1 MHFARSKKIVLAD
14 LDVPNKHQDGVD
26 FESCENAQVTGCHFV
41 TGDDCIAIL
50 ASHNQICRDITITN
64 CTMQSRCSAIRL
76 GPLSYGDIQNVTAS
90 HCQFSQ
96 CRLGGVKIGMYEGG
110 TISNCLFTDLQMDQV
125 TCPILI
131 FLGTFYEVGAV
142 TDRRPQMPVGHIDD
156 LTFSNIKATAIMR
169 SPQSPDSNSV
179 MFFQGYPGT

>member
-1 MHFARSKKIVLAD
+1 LRVPKISFW
-14 LDVPNKHQDGVD
+14 PISTCQIKHQDGVD

-41 TGDDCIAIL
+41 TGDDSIAIL

-64 CTMQSRCSAIRL
+64 CTMQSRCAAIRL
-76 GPLSYGDIQNVTAS
+76 GPLSYGDIQNIKAS
-90 HCQFSQ
+90 NCQFTQ

-110 TISNCLFTDLQMDQV
+110 TISNCAFTDLQMDQC

-142 TDRRPQMPVGHIDD
+142 TNRRPQMPSGI
-156 LTFSNIKATAIMR
+156 SMI
-169 SPQSPDSNSV
+169 
-179 MFFQGYPGT
+179 